1 MDIAGAGSGGGGG
14 VDDDEEEMLY
24 GASLCTQGETTEP
37 VRSTRRRRRETTP
50 RQLPMARTLAA
61 AMADDDRG
69 GQTRCQE
76 LLELGAKSWRS
87 YGMGERKL
95 DGGEPAVTVNFVG
108 T

>member
-1 MDIAGAGSGGGGG
+1 
-14 VDDDEEEMLY
+14 MLY

-37 VRSTRRRRRETTP
+37 VSSTRRRRRETTP
-50 RQLPMARTLAA
+50 RQLPMA
-61 AMADDDRG
+61 MADDDHG
-69 GQTRCQE
+69 GQTQCQE
-76 LLELGAKSWRS
+76 LLGLGAKSWRS